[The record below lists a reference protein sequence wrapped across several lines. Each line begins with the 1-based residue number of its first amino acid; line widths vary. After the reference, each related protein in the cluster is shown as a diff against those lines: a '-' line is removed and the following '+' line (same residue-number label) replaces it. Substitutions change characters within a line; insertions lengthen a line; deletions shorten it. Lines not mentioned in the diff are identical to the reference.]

1 MLDQQAWLTLAPD
14 LDVEWQQS
22 YDEGLDVADLET
34 LCRTAAATP
43 GFSDEGAREIVR
55 LLRARPMREGY
66 PYTEP
71 SDLPSILAA
80 CPETKPALSAPDPDA
95 LPDKIRGAWLGRAAG
110 CLLGKPVEGFRR
122 DKLIPLLEK
131 TGNRP
136 LRRYICWKD
145 ISPDL
150 AAELGLFRHTYWG
163 DTLENG
169 APNDDD
175 TNYTVLALRL
185 LETYGRD
192 FTPNDVLESWMMW
205 LPLFSTCTAER
216 VAYRHAASG
225 LLPPATATQDN
236 PFREWIGAQI
246 RADFF
251 GYIHP
256 GNPQKAAEMA
266 YRDACV
272 SHVKNGIYGEML
284 TAAMLAAAAVC
295 QTPEEV
301 LEAGLAC
308 IPSHCRLRRDID
320 LVRQWYGSG
329 LSAAEITEKIHET
342 YDERRNHDWCLTTA
356 NAMIVAMALL
366 CGRGDVGTS
375 ICLAV
380 EAAFDTDC
388 NGATVGSI
396 TGMLSGASSIEPCW
410 TEPFQNCL
418 HTALLGLSTVS
429 FDDLVSRTLG
439 LIDLSAS

>member
-1 MLDQQAWLTLAPD
+1 MLSQQAWLTLAPD
-14 LDVEWQQS
+14 LAVEWQQC

-34 LCRTAAATP
+34 LCRTASKTP
-43 GFSDEGAREIVR
+43 GFSEKGAGEIAR
-55 LLRARPMREGY
+55 LLHSRPMREGY
-66 PYTEP
+66 PYSEP

-80 CPETKPALSAPDPDA
+80 CPETKPVLPAPDPA
-95 LPDKIRGAWLGRAAG
+95 SLPDKIRGAWLGRIAG

-122 DKLIPLLEK
+122 DKLIPLLEN

-145 ISPDL
+145 IPPEL
-150 AAELGLFRHTYWG
+150 AAELELTRQPYWG
-163 DTLENG
+163 DTLEDG

-185 LETYGRD
+185 LETYGPD
-192 FTPNDVLESWMMW
+192 FTPNDVLESWLMW

-225 LLPPATATQDN
+225 LLAPATATQDN

-256 GNPQKAAEMA
+256 GKPQKAAEMA

-272 SHVKNGIYGEML
+272 SHVKNGIYGEMM
-284 TAAMLAAAAVC
+284 TAAMIAAAAVC
-295 QTPEEV
+295 CTPEDV
-301 LEAGLAC
+301 LEAGLAV
-308 IPSHCRLRRDID
+308 IPCHCRLRRDID
-320 LVRQWYGSG
+320 QVRQWHSAG
-329 LSAAEITEKIHET
+329 LSAAQITENIHEL
-342 YDERRNHDWCLTTA
+342 YDEHKNHDWCLTTA

-366 CGRGDVGTS
+366 CGGGDVGTS

-396 TGMLSGASSIEPCW
+396 TGMLSGARSIEPSW
-410 TEPFQNCL
+410 TDPLQNCL
-418 HTALLGLSTVS
+418 HTALLGLSSVS
-429 FDDLVSRTLG
+429 IEDLVNRTLA
-439 LIDLSAS
+439 LVI